1 MANRL
6 SKEILNVLTRR
17 WCLLVMLFCIAGC
30 YAPSQSSLPASSA
43 AGTASA
49 SPTASSTLLPA
60 DSLPAAEPHSTKSG
74 RQAYQLSYIS
84 SGDIWLADMSRPAT
98 APRRITDS
106 GQIVRYGWAPDG
118 SALWHETL
126 PGKLTLVD
134 LSTGEQHT
142 IAGETNTD
150 ATWSIDSAGLV
161 YVSTI
166 PDAEWSVGSP
176 VYKTEVWLF
185 DRKSLKTTRLLDG
198 TEPDSILT
206 PPVRL
211 QMWPIPR
218 WKYARPLFVD
228 QDVILLDIMSKGST
242 QSDKETFLNFLGF
255 FDRTTGS
262 LDIKTQGDM
271 PIEEDP
277 AGFETYGVPL
287 EWQLASDGRTLAI
300 VEPFTQLSKDP
311 AVSSG
316 VASAWWVLDLT
327 SLTRQSLMPT
337 ELVCEEITSNAPAAW
352 GEDAGIAWRH
362 QAPDVTVSFWQIFQP
377 LRQATTNCPISNEVV
392 LFELERQGNTYLP
405 TLKLPGAME
414 PAFTEDDRLLAYS
427 TRDQQA
433 APSSPALQPR
443 DDLPAKLALRG
454 YSPLLLAAD
463 LDPTTGNPEFVNALL
478 DSQRFTVH
486 VADGQ
491 QHEITI
497 IPHAHSPAWRPSQ
510 S

>member
-17 WCLLVMLFCIAGC
+17 WCLPVMLICTAGC

-60 DSLPAAEPHSTKSG
+60 DSLPAAEPHSTESG

-84 SGDIWLADMSRPAT
+84 SGDIWLADMLRPAT
-98 APRRITDS
+98 APRPITDS

-150 ATWSIDSAGLV
+150 ATWSPDSAGLV

-176 VYKTEVWLF
+176 AYKTEVWLF
-185 DRKSLKTTRLLDG
+185 DRKSLKATRLLDG

-228 QDVILLDIMSKGST
+228 QDTILLDIMSKGSV

-255 FDRTTGS
+255 FDRKTGS
-262 LDIKTQGDM
+262 LDIKTQGGM
-271 PIEEDP
+271 PVEEDP

-300 VEPFTQLSKDP
+300 VQPFTQMSKDP
-311 AVSSG
+311 VLPSG

-327 SLTRQSLMPT
+327 SLTRQPIMPA
-337 ELVCEEITSNAPAAW
+337 ELVCDEIISNAPAAW

-362 QAPDVTVSFWQIFQP
+362 QAPDVAISFWQMFLS
-377 LRQATTNCPISNEVV
+377 LRESTTQCPVSNDIV
-392 LFELERQGNTYLP
+392 LYGMERQDRDYILSWKQSG
-405 TLKLPGAME
+405 GME
-414 PAFTEDDRLLAYS
+414 PVFTEDDGLLAF
-427 TRDQQA
+427 TILDREA
-433 APSSPALQPR
+433 APSSPVLQSR
-443 DDLPAKLALRG
+443 DILPPQIALRG
-454 YSPLLLAAD
+454 ADPLLLAANS
-463 LDPTTGNPEFVNALL
+463 DPKTGSPEFVGALL
-478 DSQRFTVH
+478 DSRRFTVL
-486 VADGQ
+486 VVDDQ
-491 QHEITI
+491 QHEISSI
-497 IPHAHSPAWRPSQ
+497 QHAHSPAWRP
-510 S
+510 